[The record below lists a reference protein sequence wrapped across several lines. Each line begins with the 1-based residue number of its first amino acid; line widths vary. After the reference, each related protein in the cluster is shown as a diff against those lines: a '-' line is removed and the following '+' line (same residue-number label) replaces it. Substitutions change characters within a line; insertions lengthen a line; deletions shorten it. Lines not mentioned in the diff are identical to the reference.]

1 MINMD
6 NRIQPVVKSLSA
18 ILSLDYASWLSHDI
32 LLLVGSFPV
41 VDTES
46 PEVRLA
52 IDGESVSLE
61 VRCISYTKP
70 GVPAGSAQLNKI
82 FTIGLPDAK
91 KHGSAEA
98 SFDCLTIQAAGTT
111 TTLAPSD
118 LAEIE
123 VNIQTLVR
131 DALTGLDPEIRIAIM
146 EFLALTPT
154 IHNRAAPS
162 LQLSKNLFAIR
173 EALRDKL
180 PLSIIAKDQPQTVH
194 VEAVLAIDDRSF
206 YIRGWMRDA
215 EAKIARLTVVSP
227 EGGRIELVDRVFG
240 YLRPDLH
247 EFYNAAPGDRH
258 ARLGFLS
265 YFELAAPSYLSDGWI
280 VEMRNGEGHAVETKA
295 PPVTRDSAIVR
306 DTILGDIYHESSVD
320 PRLLPEHIFPAISR
334 LQEHHRERVEVESII
349 QYGTP
354 NERPD
359 VSIIVPLYGRIDFL
373 EQQLAQFVHDPEIHQ
388 TDLIYVLDSPELAHR
403 LRDFAPWLFKLYRIP
418 FRVTILKRNAGFSVA
433 NNVGASLA
441 RGRLL
446 LLLNSDI
453 LPDRPGWLG
462 TMVSFYDSTPGIGAL
477 APKLLYEDDSL
488 QHAGLYFYPL
498 PRSLLWNNEH
508 YFKGLHRN
516 LPAADIPR
524 PVPAVTAAC
533 MMIDRE
539 LYHQIGSLRGIYV
552 QGDYEDSDL
561 CLRLIAAGY
570 QNWYLPHAELYHLEG
585 QSYPAPLRQLTGR
598 YNAWLHTHLWN
609 ERIEAVMAQYA
620 SPAIERISVG
630 S

>member
-6 NRIQPVVKSLSA
+6 NRIQPVVKGLPA
-18 ILSLDYASWLSHDI
+18 IFSVDYASWLSRDI
-32 LLLVGSFPV
+32 LLVVGSFPAEA
-41 VDTES
+41 TQA
-46 PEVRLA
+46 PEVRLV
-52 IDGESVSLE
+52 IDGRSVSLE
-61 VRCISYTKP
+61 ARCISYTKP
-70 GVPAGSAQLNKI
+70 GVPAGGAQASMI
-82 FTIGLPDAK
+82 VTIGWPDVK
-91 KHGSAEA
+91 KHGSAEI
-98 SFDCLTIQAAGTT
+98 SFECLTIQAAGTT

-123 VNIQTLVR
+123 VSIQTLVR
-131 DALTGLDPEIRIAIM
+131 DALTGLDPETRIAIM

-154 IHNRAAPS
+154 IHDGAAPS

-173 EALRDKL
+173 EALREKL

-194 VEAVLAIDDRSF
+194 VEAILAIDERSF

-227 EGGRIELVDRVFG
+227 EGGRVELVDRVFG

-247 EFYNAAPGDRH
+247 EYYNAAPGDRH

-265 YFELAAPSYLSDGWI
+265 YFELEGPSYRSDGWV
-280 VEMRNGEGHAVETKA
+280 VEMRNVEGRAVETKA
-295 PPVTRDSAIVR
+295 PPVTRDSAFVR
-306 DTILGDIYHESSVD
+306 DTILGDIYHECSVN
-320 PRLLPEHIFPAISR
+320 PKLLPDHIFPAISH
-334 LQEHHRERVEVESII
+334 LQERHRERVEVESII

-388 TDLIYVLDSPELAHR
+388 ADLIYVLDSPELAHR

-418 FRVTILKRNAGFSVA
+418 FRVIILKRNAGFSVA

-453 LPDRPGWLG
+453 LPDKAGWLG

-508 YFKGLHRN
+508 YFKGLHRH
-516 LPAADIPR
+516 LPAANVPR

-539 LYHQIGSLRGIYV
+539 LYHQIGSLRGMYV

-570 QNWYLPHAELYHLEG
+570 QNWYLPDAELYHLEG

-609 ERIEAVMAQYA
+609 ERIEAVMAQYT
-620 SPAIERISVG
+620 SPAVERISVG